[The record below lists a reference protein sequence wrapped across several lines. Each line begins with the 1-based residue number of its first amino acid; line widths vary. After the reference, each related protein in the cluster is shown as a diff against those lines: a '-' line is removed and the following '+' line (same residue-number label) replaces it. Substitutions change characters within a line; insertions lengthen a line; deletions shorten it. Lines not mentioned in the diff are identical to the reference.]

1 MNRIARR
8 RTRKLDRQAPL
19 GNNEL
24 KADAQTKPFLITVNA
39 VLSFR
44 FSVRRNINIKE
55 IF

>member
-24 KADAQTKPFLITVNA
+24 KTGRRTDQTFLDN
-39 VLSFR
+39 R
-44 FSVRRNINIKE
+44 
-55 IF
+55 